1 MEKKTKICP
10 YCGFPMEEGN
20 FDLYYGQ
27 EYECKTASCPRFEMA
42 DLRAKYQKLMNE
54 RSQISNLQRRII
66 LEKTPIG
73 QKLVNFRNAYIE
85 ALNSDAIEYDMREI
99 LSLELQNLSKM

>member
-1 MEKKTKICP
+1 MEKKIKLCP

-20 FDLYYGQ
+20 YDSYYGQ
-27 EYECKTASCPRFEMA
+27 EYECKTKNCPRFEIA
-42 DLRAKYQKLMNE
+42 DLRAKDQKLSNE
-54 RSQISNLQRRII
+54 RSQISDLQRRIV

-73 QKLVNFRNAYIE
+73 QKLVGFKKAYIE
-85 ALNSDAIEYDMREI
+85 ALDTGEVGYDMKEI